1 MKSVSLFIFLFSFLC
16 AGCGEELTPQ
26 TQSTTTFTI
35 ETPAVT
41 RAEVTGLSRYIVEA
55 YEGNDLTATPVRVES
70 STGSLTIALKK
81 ETDYTFLFWAD
92 KGGYWNTADLKA
104 VAVTTDKKTD
114 AGQAAYC
121 LCVSFNS
128 KDFEANKAVTLKNAT
143 AQVNFVETAGLAAA
157 NNTLKVTYATGA
169 ALNVG
174 TGKVTEVAGEV
185 VHTYTAI
192 AQADPNATLAADYVL
207 APLNEKSV
215 VNLTVQFNDEA
226 EKAIG
231 NVPFQQSY
239 RTNIKG
245 EYSNL
250 YNSVFTISNEVGD
263 YEDGGEVET
272 DPLPPFTVTNTVKGG
287 LQAAIAAAGLTA
299 SPKIIIL
306 GPVDDVDMRY
316 VGSLTTLNELDLSG
330 ATLWGKA
337 DKNAAETENTLTHHA
352 FFRGYDE
359 SNTTLTAVTLPNS
372 LEIIGSYAFWMC
384 EALTSIAIPAS
395 VTSIIMFAFFECT
408 KLATITFAGTSQLKI
423 IEYSAF
429 ANCVAL
435 TSIAIPA
442 SVTSIE
448 ADAFRYCS
456 LLKSITLHSTTM
468 IPYTLLLA
476 DNPALTD
483 IYVPSTLVDTY
494 KAAEGWKDFAAEII
508 KPIS

>member
-26 TQSTTTFTI
+26 TQPTTTFTI

-55 YEGNDLTATPVRVES
+55 YEGNDLTTTPVRVES

-143 AQVNFVETAGLAAA
+143 AQVNFVETAGLATA

-174 TGKVTEVAGEV
+174 TGKVTEVTGEV

-192 AQADPNATLAADYVL
+192 AQAAPNATLAADYVL

-263 YEDGGEVET
+263 YVDGGVVDT
-272 DPLPPFTVTNTVKGG
+272 DPLPPFTVKNTTKGQ
-287 LQAAIAAAGLTA
+287 LQAAIAAAGLTT

-306 GPVDDVDMRY
+306 GPVDDVDMKY
-316 VGSLTTLNELDLSG
+316 VGSLKTLKELDLSG

-337 DKNAAETENTLTHHA
+337 DFKAAETENTLAYQA
-352 FFRGYDE
+352 FER
-359 SNTTLTAVTLPNS
+359 NKALMAVTLPTS
-372 LEIIGSYAFWMC
+372 LKIIGYSAFSNC
-384 EALTSIAIPAS
+384 SALTSIGIPAS
-395 VTSIIMFAFFECT
+395 VTSIGRY
-408 KLATITFAGTSQLKI
+408 TF
-423 IEYSAF
+423 YS
-429 ANCVAL
+429 
-435 TSIAIPA
+435 
-442 SVTSIE
+442 
-448 ADAFRYCS
+448 CS
-456 LLKSITLHSTTM
+456 LLKSITLHNSTAM
-468 IPYTLLLA
+468 IPYTEKLLYSTSA
-476 DNPALTD
+476 RTD
-483 IYVPSTLVDTY
+483 IYVPAKLVDIY
-494 KAAEGWKDFAAEII
+494 KAAEGWKDFAAKIQ
-508 KPIS
+508 PIS